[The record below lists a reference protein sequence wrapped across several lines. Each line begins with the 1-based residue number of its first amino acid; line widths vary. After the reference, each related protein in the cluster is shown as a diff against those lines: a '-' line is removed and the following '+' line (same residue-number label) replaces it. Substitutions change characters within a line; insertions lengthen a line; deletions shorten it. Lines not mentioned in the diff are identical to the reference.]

1 MKTQTVLVT
10 GGSGFVGIH
19 SLFQLLGQGY
29 KVHTTLRSIAK
40 NETIMKILQ
49 DGGITNVSDLSFYE
63 ADLTADKGW
72 NEALEGVD
80 YVLHVASPFPLV
92 EPEDENELI
101 IPAREGAL
109 RVLAAAKKA
118 GVKRVVLTSSFAAIG
133 YGVDRS
139 NHVFTEADW
148 TNVNAPLTPYLKSKT
163 LAELAAWD
171 FMKREGGNMEL
182 AVVNPVGIFGPILGG
197 IVPAS
202 FTGAIQSIVDGTVK
216 ETPAFSFGAVD
227 VRDVVDLHIRAMLHP
242 EANGQRFIATAD
254 GVISFYDIAALI
266 KKERPGLATKI
277 ANLEPLASELYAP
290 IANQKA
296 KEILGWKPRTKEEAI
311 LASVDTGI
319 NE

>member
-1 MKTQTVLVT
+1 MTTKTVLVT

-19 SLFQLLGQGY
+19 SIFQLLNQGY
-29 KVHTTLRSIAK
+29 KVHTTIRSLAK
-40 NETIMKILQ
+40 KDHIIQTLK
-49 DGGITNVSDLSFYE
+49 DAGITDISGLHFFE
-63 ADLTADKGW
+63 ADLTADQGW
-72 NEALEGVD
+72 DEALAQVD

-109 RVLAAAKKA
+109 RVLRAAKKA
-118 GVKRVVLTSSFAAIG
+118 HVKRVVLTSSFAAIG

-139 NHVFTEADW
+139 NHIFTEADW
-148 TNVNAPLTPYLKSKT
+148 SNVDAPLTPYLKSKT

-171 FMKREGGNMEL
+171 FIKNESGNLEL
-182 AVVNPVGIFGPILGG
+182 AVINPVGIFGPILGR

-227 VRDVVDLHIRAMLHP
+227 VRDVVDLHIKAMLHP
-242 EANGQRFIATAD
+242 EAKGQRFIATAD
-254 GVISFYDIAALI
+254 GVISFYDIAMLI
-266 KKERPGLATKI
+266 KNERPAVASKI
-277 ANLEPLASELYAP
+277 ADLQPLDPDLYAP
-290 IANQKA
+290 ISNQKA
-296 KEILGWKPRTKEEAI
+296 KEILGWKPRSKEEAI

-319 NE
+319 N